1 MARVTHGGRPCRRP
15 VPLSSTHPEVVT
27 MAMWVVHMRAEGSP
41 PQQLPFS
48 PLVCSLAVDGG
59 SAPQGRQERGREIP
73 KRACCPEGQEQREK
87 RSASCVF
94 CSLAETPR
102 RPSPHCPQREPVHRC
117 PLISFPPLLYSLHST
132 PGLPGTI
139 SPKNYSNPCPKVCF
153 QENSDSAT
161 SSRHCNEGSVGV

>member
-1 MARVTHGGRPCRRP
+1 MSPPAVVATVLNSGACRVQTKNPSEVSGLAWTP
-15 VPLSSTHPEVVT
+15 VPCVSGGPARLGRSCLQS
-27 MAMWVVHMRAEGSP
+27 
-41 PQQLPFS
+41 
-48 PLVCSLAVDGG
+48 GG

-73 KRACCPEGQEQREK
+73 KRACCPEGQERRKK

-139 SPKNYSNPCPKVCF
+139 SPKKLLKSLPKGLLSG
-153 QENSDSAT
+153 ELGLSHKLLAL
-161 SSRHCNEGSVGV
+161 